1 MDFAQKKNK
10 SVPCSRNKICQKN
23 LSIYPANHGYR
34 NLVLCLAVLAGCL
47 GNAEAGTESTQATD
61 KAHKIN
67 ANLFD
72 SPSVN
77 HKGTVVPPPFDPNA
91 PPKPSIEIA
100 PDLFFGGQI
109 TALTKSFQNFEL
121 ANKEDDGFSY
131 FEVDTS
137 LAFLYQPN
145 EIFQIYANPLLRKK
159 VAFEEKDNAFQD
171 PTLEINLAFMSFNN
185 VILDGANF
193 SFGRQRFKDPRR
205 WIWGENLDALRFNYK
220 NDPISLELS
229 VSRKNMFAFDIL
241 NADPF
246 DSGDRWINYY
256 AYLNYEVNKK
266 TDVALFVLYQD
277 DQTEVRD
284 DHQKPVFVGVQSEG
298 EIIKHLDYW
307 FQGALVRGSDTGKTI
322 RGEGMDF
329 GLTYKFD
336 HELKPSI
343 TLGYAYGSGDDNP
356 DDGVD
361 KAFRQSRFQDNEDKY
376 NGVVRL
382 KYYGELL
389 DPRLSNLKVLTADF
403 GIRPTQRS
411 SIDLAYHYFRQ
422 EYGADRIS
430 GDNLEVDP
438 TGLSKDLGH
447 EVDLVAGYQ
456 EIKNFNTK
464 LVLSYFWP
472 GRAFPETASDGA
484 FQAEFQVRFSF

>member
-1 MDFAQKKNK
+1 MDFGLKKDK
-10 SVPCSRNKICQKN
+10 SVLRIGNTIFNRN
-23 LSIYPANHGYR
+23 LSGDLVKKGR
-34 NLVLCLAVLAGCL
+34 WNLLLCLTLFAGCM
-47 GNAEAGTESTQATD
+47 GNVSAGAEPAQSTD
-61 KAHKIN
+61 KPRKIN
-67 ANLFD
+67 SNLFD
-72 SPSVN
+72 SPTVN
-77 HKGTVVPPPFDPNA
+77 SKGAVVPPPFDPNA

-100 PDLFFGGQI
+100 PDLFFGGQL
-109 TALTKSFQNFEL
+109 TALTKSFQNFEMI
-121 ANKEDDGFSY
+121 NKEDDGFSY

-185 VILDGANF
+185 VFLDGANF
-193 SFGRQRFKDPRR
+193 AFGRQRFKDSRR
-205 WIWGENLDALRFNYK
+205 WIWGENLDALRLNYK
-220 NDPISLELS
+220 NDPFSLELS

-256 AYLNYEVNKK
+256 AYLNYEVNNK

-277 DQTEVRD
+277 DQTKVRD

-298 EIIKHLDYW
+298 QVIKHLDYW
-307 FQGALVRGSDTGKTI
+307 FQGALVRGTDSGRTI

-343 TLGYAYGSGDDNP
+343 SLGYAYGSGDDNP
-356 DDGVD
+356 NDGVD

-376 NGVVRL
+376 NGVVRF

-389 DPRLSNLKVLTADF
+389 DPRLSNLKVLTADV

-422 EYGADRIS
+422 EYGADKIS

-456 EIKNFNTK
+456 EIQNFNTK
-464 LVLSYFWP
+464 LVLCYFWP
-472 GRAFPETASDGA
+472 GRAFTETASNGA